1 MVIYMITSSSNAQ
14 IKNLIALL
22 KKAKTRNAQMEFVI
36 EGIKMFEETD
46 SGNLV
51 KAYVTEAFYQ
61 DKLQENPSYFDSFAY
76 EIVADKVL
84 CDAADTTTPQGVLAI
99 VKQPS
104 YNYQELITHSQANL
118 LLLENVRD
126 PGNMGTII
134 RTAEG
139 AGITGII
146 ISKESVDIF
155 NPKVVR
161 STMGA
166 LYRMPFVYVDDFA
179 SALEEMK
186 QQGITI
192 YASHLAAENYYD
204 EEEYTNKTGIIIG
217 NEANGISE
225 ESSKVA
231 TRLIKIPMEGK
242 VESLNAGVA
251 ASILMYEVYRQKRN
265 RNKN

>member
-1 MVIYMITSSSNAQ
+1 MITSSSNSQ

-22 KKAKTRNAQMEFVI
+22 KKAKTRNSQMEFVI

-46 SGNLV
+46 SSNLV
-51 KAYVTEAFYQ
+51 KAYVTESFYR
-61 DKLQENPSYFDSFAY
+61 DRLQENPAYFDSFAY

-84 CDAADTTTPQGVLAI
+84 CDAADTTTPQGILAI
-99 VKQPS
+99 VKQPT
-104 YNYQELITHSQANL
+104 YNYQELITHDEANL
-118 LLLENVRD
+118 LLLEDVRD

-139 AGITGII
+139 AGITGVI

-166 LYRMPFVYVDDFA
+166 LYRMPFVYVEDFVG
-179 SALEEMK
+179 ALEELK

-192 YASHLAAENYYD
+192 YASHLAAKNYYD

-217 NEANGISE
+217 NEANGISDE
-225 ESSKVA
+225 ASKVA

-265 RNKN
+265 KIRN

>member
-1 MVIYMITSSSNAQ
+1 MITSASNNQ
-14 IKNLIALL
+14 IKNLIALQ
-22 KKAKTRNAQMEFVI
+22 KKAKVRNSQKEFVI
-36 EGIKMFEETD
+36 EGIKMFEET
-46 SGNLV
+46 SQEQLV
-51 KAYVTEAFYQ
+51 KAYVTETFYQ
-61 DKLQENPSYFDSFAY
+61 ERIQENTAYFDGFSY
-76 EIVADKVL
+76 EIVADKIFCEV
-84 CDAADTTTPQGVLAI
+84 ADTTTPQGVLAI
-99 VKQPS
+99 VKQPAYDYES
-104 YNYQELITHSQANL
+104 LITAEHANL
-118 LLLENVRD
+118 LLLEDVRD

-139 AGITGII
+139 AGITGIV

-166 LYRMPFVYVDDFA
+166 LYRMPFVYVDHFVD
-179 SALEEMK
+179 ALREMK

-192 YASHLAAENYYD
+192 YASHLSATNYYD
-204 EEEYTNKTGIIIG
+204 EEVYESKTGIIIG

-225 ESSKVA
+225 EVSKEA
-231 TRLIKIPMEGK
+231 DRLIKIPMEGK

-265 RNKN
+265 KRSS

>member
-1 MVIYMITSSSNAQ
+1 MITSSSNSQ
-14 IKNLIALL
+14 IKNLIALQ
-22 KKAKTRNAQMEFVI
+22 KKAKIRNSQKEFVI

-46 SGNLV
+46 SDNLI
-51 KAYVTEAFYQ
+51 KAYVTESFYN
-61 DKLQENPSYFDSFAY
+61 DKVQGNPSYFDSFAY

-84 CDAADTTTPQGVLAI
+84 CEAADTMTPQGVLAI
-99 VKQPS
+99 VKQPF
-104 YNYQELITHSQANL
+104 YNYQELITHSEANL
-118 LLLENVRD
+118 LLLEDVRD

-139 AGITGII
+139 AGVTGIL

-166 LYRMPFVYVDDFA
+166 LYRMPFVYVEDFVG
-179 SALEEMK
+179 ALEEMK
-186 QQGITI
+186 KQGITI
-192 YASHLAAENYYD
+192 YASHLAAKNYYD
-204 EEEYTNKTGIIIG
+204 EEVYTRKTGIIIG
-217 NEANGISE
+217 NEANGISKE
-225 ESSKVA
+225 ASA
-231 TRLIKIPMEGK
+231 AADCLIKIPMEGK

-265 RNKN
+265 R

>member
-1 MVIYMITSSSNAQ
+1 MITSSSNSQ
-14 IKNLIALL
+14 IKNLIALQ
-22 KKAKTRNAQMEFVI
+22 KKAKTRNMQMEFVI

-46 SGNLV
+46 SDNLV
-51 KAYVTEAFYQ
+51 KTYVTESFHQ
-61 DKLQENPSYFDSFAY
+61 EKLKENPSYFDSFAY

-84 CDAADTTTPQGVLAI
+84 CEAADTTTPQGVLAI

-104 YNYQELITHSQANL
+104 YSYQELITHKEANL

-166 LYRMPFVYVDDFA
+166 LYRMPFVYVEDFVG
-179 SALEEMK
+179 SIEEMK
-186 QQGITI
+186 QQGIII
-192 YASHLAAENYYD
+192 YASHLAAKNYYD
-204 EEEYTNKTGIIIG
+204 EEVYSNKTGIIIG
-217 NEANGISE
+217 NEANGISKE
-225 ESSKVA
+225 ASLA
-231 TRLIKIPMEGK
+231 ADRLIKIPMEGN

-251 ASILMYEVYRQKRN
+251 ASILMYEIYRQKRN
-265 RNKN
+265 RKKSNEK